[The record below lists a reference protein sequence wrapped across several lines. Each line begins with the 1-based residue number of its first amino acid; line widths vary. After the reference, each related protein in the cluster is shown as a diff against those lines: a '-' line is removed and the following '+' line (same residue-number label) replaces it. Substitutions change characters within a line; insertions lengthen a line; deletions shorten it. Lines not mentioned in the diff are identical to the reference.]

1 MILADHA
8 GVRDL
13 NERHRLWPFIE
24 TRAAELGLTG
34 GDAVNRSPGPVRLV
48 ISASRKVSGP
58 TPRQDN
64 DCPARKHRDRAPGPA
79 DSPRRTSG
87 PPPEDD
93 IALDTASC
101 AGRDSRGGRLAYSAN
116 GGVRLTGLSCELL
129 YDQMRRG
136 NLVYV
141 EVARRCLITHQ
152 HMQRL
157 LGIGS

>member
-1 MILADHA
+1 MT
-8 GVRDL
+8 V
-13 NERHRLWPFIE
+13 
-24 TRAAELGLTG
+24 
-34 GDAVNRSPGPVRLV
+34 
-48 ISASRKVSGP
+48 
-58 TPRQDN
+58 Q
-64 DCPARKHRDRAPGPA
+64 ARRHRDREPEPA

-93 IALDTASC
+93 IAPGTASR

-116 GGVRLTGLSCELL
+116 GAARSTGLSCELL

-136 NLVYV
+136 NLAYLK
-141 EVARRCLITHQ
+141 VARRCLITRQ